1 MYEPDKFDRKQ
12 NGTEG
17 KRTGFRLYAD
27 GVSREEG
34 NRFLLGYL
42 KLLFSIFGAILVSGA
57 VLRFFILGP
66 VSCSSLNSKEIAP
79 PVIDGELAMK
89 YAQGNFDLGPKVF
102 RTEGA
107 KKSAE
112 WIAEQA
118 RMIPGFDKAGRVRI
132 IPPARGEYNVEITF
146 PGKVPEFVIIGAHHD
161 TKRLFS
167 VPDFAGANDGAS
179 GVGALL
185 AIADALAKY
194 AQEQILPCTVRLV
207 FFDGEEALYQ
217 YTETDGLVGS
227 RAYVDMLKND
237 YSGLRCRAMILLDM
251 IGDKDLHIDL
261 AGNSTPAL
269 AKVVM
274 AEAKAAGYADKFSL
288 GDTAIL
294 DDHYPFLQAG
304 EKAVDLIDFNY
315 GPDNRYW
322 HTGADTMDKISA
334 ESIKT
339 AADVALR
346 VVWRLAENGFADL

>member
-1 MYEPDKFDRKQ
+1 MYDPDKFDRKQ
-12 NGTEG
+12 NGSEG

-34 NRFLLGYL
+34 NRYLLGYL

-66 VSCSSLNSKEIAP
+66 VSCSRLNSKEIVP

-89 YAQGNFDLGPKVF
+89 YAQENYDLGPKVF

-112 WIAEQA
+112 WIVEQA
-118 RMIPGFDKAGRVRI
+118 QKIPGFDKAGRVRI
-132 IPPARGEYNVEITF
+132 IPPTRGEYNVEITF
-146 PGKVPEFVIIGAHHD
+146 PGKEPKFVLIGAHHD

-185 AIADALAKY
+185 AIADALTKY
-194 AQEQILPCTVRLV
+194 AQKDPLPCTVRLV

-217 YTETDGLVGS
+217 YTETDGLIGS
-227 RAYVDMLKND
+227 RAYVDMLKKD
-237 YSGLRCRAMILLDM
+237 YSSLRCRAMILLDM
-251 IGDKDLHIDL
+251 IGDRDLHIDL

-269 AKVVM
+269 AEIVM
-274 AEAKAAGYADKFSL
+274 AEAKAAGYADKFSR
-288 GDTAIL
+288 GTTAIL
-294 DDHYPFLQAG
+294 DDHYPFIQANLN
-304 EKAVDLIDFNY
+304 AVDLIDFDY
-315 GPDNRYW
+315 GPENRYW

-346 VVWRLAENGFADL
+346 VVWRLAETGFADL

>member
-1 MYEPDKFDRKQ
+1 MKSA
-12 NGTEG
+12 
-17 KRTGFRLYAD
+17 RL
-27 GVSREEG
+27 
-34 NRFLLGYL
+34 L
-42 KLLFSIFGAILVSGA
+42 LVSAFAGFA
-57 VLRFFILGP
+57 VLIALA
-66 VSCSSLNSKEIAP
+66 VSACDEKNIAP
-79 PVIDGELAMK
+79 PVIDGELALR
-89 YAQGNFDLGPKVF
+89 YAQENYDLGPKVF

-107 KKSAE
+107 KESAE

-118 RMIPGFDKAGRVRI
+118 QKIPGFEKIGKVRI
-132 IPPARGEYNVEITF
+132 PPSTHREYNVEITF
-146 PGKVPEFVIIGAHHD
+146 PGKEPEFVVIGAHHD

-185 AIADALAKY
+185 AMATTITEY
-194 AQEQILPCTVRLV
+194 AQKELPPCTIRLV

-227 RAYVDMLKND
+227 RAYVAGLRQSGDME
-237 YSGLRCRAMILLDM
+237 RCRAMILLDM
-251 IGDKDLHIDL
+251 IGDKDLHIEL

-269 AKVVM
+269 ADVVI
-274 AEAKAAGYADKFSL
+274 AEAKTAGYAEKFSR
-288 GDTAIL
+288 GETDML
-294 DDHYPFLQAG
+294 DDHYPFIQANLP
-304 EKAVDLIDFNY
+304 AVDLIDFNY

-346 VVWRLAENGFADL
+346 TVWRLAENGFADL